1 MTIGS
6 TLPYYA
12 NGTQLYLPYADSAR
26 TLAYIHRKRPDFIV
40 LQADELASRPYLRD
54 WFEHSIPD
62 SCARL
67 IRHSEGPVVQQ
78 IEIYQWTCSRLASEP
93 STHAFLPFHI
103 RLAMDLP
110 GHFGPVGKP

>member
-26 TLAYIHRKRPDFIV
+26 ALAYIHRKRPDFIV

-78 IEIYQWTCSRLASEP
+78 IEIYQWTCS
-93 STHAFLPFHI
+93 
-103 RLAMDLP
+103 D
-110 GHFGPVGKP
+110 